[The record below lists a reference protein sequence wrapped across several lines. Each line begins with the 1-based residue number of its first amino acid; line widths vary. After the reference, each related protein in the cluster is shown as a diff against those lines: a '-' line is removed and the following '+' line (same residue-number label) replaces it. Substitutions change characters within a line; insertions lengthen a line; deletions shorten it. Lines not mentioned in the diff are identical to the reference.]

1 MTILNNIV
9 GFSFDRLKIW
19 WQSDQPSKFK
29 VALDVGGG
37 GVGKTRKEVKA
48 DIVPESSRPNMITV
62 PENDFI
68 VKETNPD
75 LGKAVD
81 YKHQF
86 DLVEQMT
93 YLFVRV
99 NKARDLMGKAEN
111 GLSDPVSDL
120 FLSLLVLNLC
130 QFEVTYMVITNLTY
144 ISEEKCRK
152 PVR

>member
-1 MTILNNIV
+1 MIYLHRGWHFGLHYNLTVLNNIV

-19 WQSDQPSKFK
+19 WQSDQHSKFK

-37 GVGKTRKEVKA
+37 GVPDMGIGVGKTRKEVKA

-99 NKARDLMGKAEN
+99 NKARDLMGKDEN
-111 GLSDPVSDL
+111 GSSDPVSDL
-120 FLSLLVLNLC
+120 FLSLLILNLC
-130 QFEVTYMVITNLTY
+130 
-144 ISEEKCRK
+144 
-152 PVR
+152 